1 MGLSSAPRCDGA
13 EAPTVAAGSEKDSP
27 PSMEIP
33 DGPPE

>member
-1 MGLSSAPRCDGA
+1 MGLSSLPRCDGA
-13 EAPTVAAGSEKDSP
+13 EAPTVAARSEEFFP